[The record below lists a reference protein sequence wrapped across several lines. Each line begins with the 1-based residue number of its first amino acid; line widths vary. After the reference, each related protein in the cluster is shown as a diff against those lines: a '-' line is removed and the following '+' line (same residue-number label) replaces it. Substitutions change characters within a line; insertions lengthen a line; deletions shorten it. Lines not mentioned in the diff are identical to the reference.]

1 MSLYFR
7 FIRLTLCGV
16 IDILWDSEPNWWKRD
31 NIRQSKSVIGRI
43 YDEHVIFQTFEPP
56 RNPESEWI
64 GSSTNSG
71 IQKRNKATS
80 INETDCIMTRKMIKK
95 VIGSPYFLKIKAI
108 NCCKLEE
115 KAQKVN
121 WNGLKN
127 SLDLILS
134 IRHPHIRTFGGLLLI
149 LSDGL
154 STKSPWI
161 PCWKIFHPGTYF
173 KTEINSKLLI

>member
-1 MSLYFR
+1 MLIIKSYGMNHTVW
-7 FIRLTLCGV
+7 FIPLFFHQKGRDHGEEAQVDPQYLNWENYNRDLCWSKWLI
-16 IDILWDSEPNWWKRD
+16 IDKLSNVWIWM
-31 NIRQSKSVIGRI
+31 
-43 YDEHVIFQTFEPP
+43 IF
-56 RNPESEWI
+56 
-64 GSSTNSG
+64 
-71 IQKRNKATS
+71 
-80 INETDCIMTRKMIKK
+80 IMTRKMIKK

-134 IRHPHIRTFGGLLLI
+134 IRPPHIRTFGGLLLI